1 MIDAPPAE
9 TGPRPAAKEPAFIGA
24 ILGRVSGRLNAER
37 SGAGPLAELRR
48 MGWREFPPEFWRF
61 YLKCVPTEWREPKGR
76 GDDKVDLAW
85 ASLLRAMAEGAPNP
99 HRADSDFGEAL
110 AETGYA
116 EQRFVRFLRAGG
128 EDLAR
133 EARAAAAWLARA
145 GRRANWREPAELLLA
160 RIGGVRHVRPP
171 RTVTHRL
178 ARSYFRAQA
187 AASRSTERR
196 EAS

>member
-9 TGPRPAAKEPAFIGA
+9 TGPRPAAKEPAFSA
-24 ILGRVSGRLNAER
+24 VLGRVSVSLDAER
-37 SGAGPLAELRR
+37 IGAGPLAELRR

-61 YLKCVPTEWREPKGR
+61 YLKYVPPAWRGPKGC

-99 HRADSDFGEAL
+99 HCADSGFGAAL

-116 EQRFVRFLRAGG
+116 EQRFVRFLRASG

-145 GRRANWREPAELLLA
+145 GRGANWREPAELLLA

-178 ARSYFRAQA
+178 ARGYFRAQA